1 MWALASQS
9 GSSSSGAQRS
19 RRSNPFRTSGNGLQQ
34 EVRECMGIERGAPGP
49 QVWWTRMFSLVLAFQ
64 HLRHFFLFAHFISF
78 LPTTLLRAMSGS
90 GSSLCRLSSETPRAR
105 GRGALG
111 VRLIFLS
118 AGFRGEDHRTVL
130 RLDSRAETREMSRAL
145 RTVGSVLSSNFGSW

>member
-64 HLRHFFLFAHFISF
+64 HLRYFFFIRAF
-78 LPTTLLRAMSGS
+78 HILPADYAPESDVGI
-90 GSSLCRLSSETPRAR
+90 GIESLQTVVRDSED
-105 GRGALG
+105 
-111 VRLIFLS
+111 F
-118 AGFRGEDHRTVL
+118 
-130 RLDSRAETREMSRAL
+130 
-145 RTVGSVLSSNFGSW
+145 W